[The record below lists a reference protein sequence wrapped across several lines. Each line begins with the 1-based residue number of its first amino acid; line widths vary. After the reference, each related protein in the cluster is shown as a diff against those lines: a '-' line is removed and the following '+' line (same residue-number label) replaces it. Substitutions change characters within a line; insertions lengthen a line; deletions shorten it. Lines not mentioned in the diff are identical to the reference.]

1 MTIRLKSMQEK
12 KQHYGEEKKKKRK
25 VVELKIHF
33 QSKEKEVALKKQH
46 YRE

>member
-1 MTIRLKSMQEK
+1 MKSTSKE
-12 KQHYGEEKKKKRK
+12 KQHYGEEKKKEKK

-46 YRE
+46 YRK